1 MLLFLGRTRK
11 MISNI
16 DWSRFLSEFTY
27 IFFELIFLFFTIS
40 FLVSLAQIFIS
51 QKRIEGWLNRPN
63 KVISAVLGACIGL
76 VTPFCSCSTIPV
88 FVGLM
93 KSRAPFAGA
102 VSFLLT
108 SPVLNPAI
116 ITLMAAFFGLKAT
129 VLYTL
134 FTFVFAVSIGLLLD
148 ALGFKR
154 YVYDVTVT
162 GGKTSSEAWHS
173 FTGTFREKF
182 WHAVVLAFGD
192 SLGLLKKVF
201 PYLLFGAL
209 VGGFI
214 HEALPMDIVE
224 KFAGVGA
231 WWAIPLAALVG
242 IPLYIRT
249 ETMIPIA
256 SILYGAGVGSGV
268 LIALIIG
275 GAGASI
281 PEVALLNSI
290 FKKQMLIAFLLSVFS
305 VACVTVYL
313 FNYFSF

>member
-1 MLLFLGRTRK
+1 MSKTG
-11 MISNI
+11 
-16 DWSRFLSEFTY
+16 
-27 IFFELIFLFFTIS
+27 
-40 FLVSLAQIFIS
+40 
-51 QKRIEGWLNRPN
+51 
-63 KVISAVLGACIGL
+63 
-76 VTPFCSCSTIPV
+76 
-88 FVGLM
+88 
-93 KSRAPFAGA
+93 
-102 VSFLLT
+102 
-108 SPVLNPAI
+108 
-116 ITLMAAFFGLKAT
+116 
-129 VLYTL
+129 
-134 FTFVFAVSIGLLLD
+134 VSIGLLLD

-305 VACVTVYL
+305 VACVTGYL

>member
-1 MLLFLGRTRK
+1 
-11 MISNI
+11 MISSI
-16 DWSRFLSEFTY
+16 DWSKFLLEFSY
-27 IFFELIFLFFTIS
+27 ILFELIFLFFTIS
-40 FLVSLAQIFIS
+40 FLVSLAQVFMS
-51 QKRIEGWLNRPN
+51 QERIESWLNRPN
-63 KVISAVLGACIGL
+63 KVISTVLGACIGM

-116 ITLMAAFFGLKAT
+116 LTLMAAFFGLKTT

-154 YVYDVTVT
+154 YVYDVTVS
-162 GGKTSSEAWHS
+162 GGKTSSEAWYS
-173 FTGTFREKF
+173 LKGTVCEKLG
-182 WHAVVLAFGD
+182 HAVTLALGD

-214 HEALPMDIVE
+214 HETLPMNIVQ
-224 KFAGVGA
+224 KFAELST
-231 WWAIPLAALVG
+231 WWAIPLAALMG

-249 ETMIPIA
+249 ETMIPMA
-256 SILYGAGVGSGV
+256 SILYGAGVGPGV

-305 VACVTVYL
+305 VACVTGYL

>member
-134 FTFVFAVSIGLLLD
+134 FTFAFAVSIGLLLD

-224 KFAGVGA
+224 KFAGVSA
-231 WWAIPLAALVG
+231 WSAIPLAALVG

-256 SILYGAGVGSGV
+256 SILYGAGVGPGA

-305 VACVTVYL
+305 VACVTGYL

>member
-1 MLLFLGRTRK
+1 

-63 KVISAVLGACIGL
+63 KVISAVLG
-76 VTPFCSCSTIPV
+76 SCSTIPV

-305 VACVTVYL
+305 VACVTGYL

>member
-1 MLLFLGRTRK
+1 M
-11 MISNI
+11 
-16 DWSRFLSEFTY
+16 
-27 IFFELIFLFFTIS
+27 
-40 FLVSLAQIFIS
+40 
-51 QKRIEGWLNRPN
+51 
-63 KVISAVLGACIGL
+63 
-76 VTPFCSCSTIPV
+76 
-88 FVGLM
+88 
-93 KSRAPFAGA
+93 
-102 VSFLLT
+102 
-108 SPVLNPAI
+108 
-116 ITLMAAFFGLKAT
+116 
-129 VLYTL
+129 
-134 FTFVFAVSIGLLLD
+134 
-148 ALGFKR
+148 
-154 YVYDVTVT
+154 YDVTVT

-256 SILYGAGVGSGV
+256 SILYGAGVGPGV

-290 FKKQMLIAFLLSVFS
+290 FKKQMLIAFLLSGVFG
-305 VACVTVYL
+305 CMRDRL
-313 FNYFSF
+313 FI

>member
-1 MLLFLGRTRK
+1 M
-11 MISNI
+11 
-16 DWSRFLSEFTY
+16 
-27 IFFELIFLFFTIS
+27 
-40 FLVSLAQIFIS
+40 
-51 QKRIEGWLNRPN
+51 
-63 KVISAVLGACIGL
+63 ISAVLGACIGL

-290 FKKQMLIAFLLSVFS
+290 LKTNADSVSS
-305 VACVTVYL
+305 VGVFGCMRDRL
-313 FNYFSF
+313 FI